1 MKEAWGDKTPEKI
14 TPPIKNHTVYFG
26 SNKSERLYDK
36 TYSAATQ
43 NSIPPSVSEQQIEAS
58 KTENDNLRK
67 AIDDLRKKFDTLEKK
82 QTNSELNL
90 KQKLKEELTLEF
102 GTMISELKKE
112 ISGTME
118 KCQNIATKMET
129 SIQGFER
136 NLISREERIKT
147 QNLQDIRTVM
157 LELFPKTVTPSEDDQ
172 TSMIVLRGGAQ

>member
-1 MKEAWGDKTPEKI
+1 
-14 TPPIKNHTVYFG
+14 
-26 SNKSERLYDK
+26 
-36 TYSAATQ
+36 
-43 NSIPPSVSEQQIEAS
+43 
-58 KTENDNLRK
+58 
-67 AIDDLRKKFDTLEKK
+67 
-82 QTNSELNL
+82 
-90 KQKLKEELTLEF
+90 
-102 GTMISELKKE
+102 
-112 ISGTME
+112 ME